1 MTGKAIH
8 SSELGSTS
16 VSLDNFAVIALVVKV
31 DHGTGRNNITCMEAL
46 LYQINLSTDVD
57 LLVNVNPALNV
68 TATDRV
74 GLLRHGIVR
83 SSVVIAHN

>member
-1 MTGKAIH
+1 
-8 SSELGSTS
+8 
-16 VSLDNFAVIALVVKV
+16 
-31 DHGTGRNNITCMEAL
+31 MEAL